1 MANNAV
7 TVYQYE
13 QPRLPPNWNEAE
25 RRFYNRL
32 IQVLD
37 DIYSKYGRIDE
48 KMLSSTV
55 RQKIIGSAESILL
68 VTGKVEELGEAVE
81 TVQASAENA
90 EEVAN
95 AALMRDDFIRIIRV
109 LDDGLHVGDN
119 LTTCEV
125 LISSTGV
132 SILINGVPYSKFT
145 AEYVQFGN
153 YQLKLTADGGMAFK
167 MV

>member
-1 MANNAV
+1 
-7 TVYQYE
+7 
-13 QPRLPPNWNEAE
+13 
-25 RRFYNRL
+25 
-32 IQVLD
+32 
-37 DIYSKYGRIDE
+37 
-48 KMLSSTV
+48 
-55 RQKIIGSAESILL
+55 
-68 VTGKVEELGEAVE
+68 
-81 TVQASAENA
+81 
-90 EEVAN
+90 
-95 AALMRDDFIRIIRV
+95 MRDDFIRIIRV

>member
-81 TVQASAENA
+81 TVQASAE
-90 EEVAN
+90 
-95 AALMRDDFIRIIRV
+95 RR
-109 LDDGLHVGDN
+109 G
-119 LTTCEV
+119 
-125 LISSTGV
+125 SS
-132 SILINGVPYSKFT
+132 
-145 AEYVQFGN
+145 QCC
-153 YQLKLTADGGMAFK
+153 ADAR
-167 MV
+167 